1 MSWAGCIKGMHNNE
15 DTCGNIDASESMK
28 YFRNSLS
35 EGKEWVSELIKSMS
49 FWDLEE
55 EMYNSKHNKYLID
68 GEAFDWLLLARR
80 ILDGVGDL
88 VPITEKNRLLLSDD
102 ISDLMS
108 QSEFR
113 NLLGPEKYSAYL
125 NYWYGIVVEEAVI
138 RSAEEEEAK
147 GMPRS
152 GKLGKAR
159 VRQKAY
165 EKLYG
170 LNQEEL
176 YNNFLS
182 DKGYQKT
189 PSFNVG
195 IAKEF
200 TYWLFKYRLV
210 NSEGERVASD
220 TRKGLL
226 LLNKMA
232 QIHK

>member
-1 MSWAGCIKGMHNNE
+1 MYNNKK
-15 DTCGNIDASESMK
+15 DFGDIDASESMQ
-28 YFRNSLS
+28 YFKNSLY

-49 FWDLEE
+49 LWTLEE
-55 EMYNSKHNKYLID
+55 EIYNGKHNKYLID

-80 ILDGVGDL
+80 LLDAIGDL
-88 VPITEKNRLLLSDD
+88 VPTTEKNRLLLSED

-108 QSEFR
+108 QDEFR

-138 RSAEEEEAK
+138 RSAEEEEGK

-152 GKLGKAR
+152 GKIGKAR
-159 VRQKAY
+159 IRQKAY

-176 YNNFLS
+176 YNTYLS

-232 QIHK
+232 QTHK

>member
-1 MSWAGCIKGMHNNE
+1 MYNNKNYVG
-15 DTCGNIDASESMK
+15 DIDSSESMK
-28 YFRNSLS
+28 YFKNSLS
-35 EGKEWVSELIKSMS
+35 QGKEWVSELIKSMS
-49 FWDLEE
+49 LWTLEE
-55 EMYNSKHNKYLID
+55 EIYNGKHNKYLID

-80 ILDGVGDL
+80 LLDAIGDL
-88 VPITEKNRLLLSDD
+88 VPTTEKNRLLLSED

-108 QSEFR
+108 QDEFR

-138 RSAEEEEAK
+138 RSAEEEEGK

-152 GKLGKAR
+152 GKIGKAR
-159 VRQKAY
+159 IRQKAY

-176 YNNFLS
+176 YTTYLS

-232 QIHK
+232 QTHK

>member
-1 MSWAGCIKGMHNNE
+1 MYNNKNYVG
-15 DTCGNIDASESMK
+15 DIDSSESMK
-28 YFRNSLS
+28 YFKNSLS
-35 EGKEWVSELIKSMS
+35 QGKEWVSELIKSMS
-49 FWDLEE
+49 LWTLEE
-55 EMYNSKHNKYLID
+55 EIYNGKHNKYLID

-80 ILDGVGDL
+80 LLDAIGDL
-88 VPITEKNRLLLSDD
+88 VPTTEKNRLLLSED

-108 QSEFR
+108 QDEFK

-138 RSAEEEEAK
+138 RSAEEEEGK

-152 GKLGKAR
+152 GKIGKAR
-159 VRQKAY
+159 IRQKAY

-176 YNNFLS
+176 YNTYLS

-232 QIHK
+232 QTHK

>member
-1 MSWAGCIKGMHNNE
+1 MYNNKNYVG
-15 DTCGNIDASESMK
+15 DIDSSESMK
-28 YFRNSLS
+28 YFKNSLYQ
-35 EGKEWVSELIKSMS
+35 GKEWVSELIKSMS
-49 FWDLEE
+49 LWTLEE
-55 EMYNSKHNKYLID
+55 EVYNSKNNKYLID

-80 ILDGVGDL
+80 LLDAIGDL
-88 VPITEKNRLLLSDD
+88 VPTTEKNRLLLSED

-108 QSEFR
+108 QDEFR

-138 RSAEEEEAK
+138 RSAEEEEGK

-152 GKLGKAR
+152 GKIGKAR
-159 VRQKAY
+159 IRQKAY

-176 YNNFLS
+176 YNTFLS

-232 QIHK
+232 QTHK

>member
-1 MSWAGCIKGMHNNE
+1 MYNNKNYVG
-15 DTCGNIDASESMK
+15 DIDSSESMK
-28 YFRNSLS
+28 YFKNSLS
-35 EGKEWVSELIKSMS
+35 QGKEWVSELIKSMS
-49 FWDLEE
+49 LWTLEE
-55 EMYNSKHNKYLID
+55 EIYNGKHNKYLID

-80 ILDGVGDL
+80 LLDAIGDL
-88 VPITEKNRLLLSDD
+88 VPTTEKNRLLLSED

-108 QSEFR
+108 QDEFR

-138 RSAEEEEAK
+138 RSAEEEEGK

-152 GKLGKAR
+152 GKIGKAR
-159 VRQKAY
+159 IRQKAY

-176 YNNFLS
+176 YNTYLS

-232 QIHK
+232 QTHK

>member
-1 MSWAGCIKGMHNNE
+1 MYNNKNSVG
-15 DTCGNIDASESMK
+15 DIDSSESMK
-28 YFRNSLS
+28 YFKNSLS
-35 EGKEWVSELIKSMS
+35 QGKEWVSELIKSMS
-49 FWDLEE
+49 LWTLEE
-55 EMYNSKHNKYLID
+55 EVYNSKNNKYLID

-80 ILDGVGDL
+80 LLDAIGDL
-88 VPITEKNRLLLSDD
+88 VPTTEKNRLLLSED

-108 QSEFR
+108 QDEFR

-138 RSAEEEEAK
+138 RSAEEEEGK

-152 GKLGKAR
+152 GKIGKAR
-159 VRQKAY
+159 IRQKAY

-176 YNNFLS
+176 YNTFLS

-232 QIHK
+232 QTHK

>member
-1 MSWAGCIKGMHNNE
+1 MKHKSTRNE
-15 DTCGNIDASESMK
+15 SPDTQPAID
-28 YFRNSLS
+28 YLTNSLNDGRPWEKALIEAMAFWTLS
-35 EGKEWVSELIKSMS
+35 EELYNGK
-49 FWDLEE
+49 
-55 EMYNSKHNKYLID
+55 HHRYLID

-80 ILDGVGDL
+80 LLDAIGDL
-88 VPITEKNRLLLSDD
+88 VPTTEKNRLLLSED

-108 QSEFR
+108 QDEFR

-138 RSAEEEEAK
+138 RSAEEEEGK

-152 GKLGKAR
+152 GKIGKAR
-159 VRQKAY
+159 IRQKAY

-176 YNNFLS
+176 YNTYLS

-232 QIHK
+232 QTHK

>member
-1 MSWAGCIKGMHNNE
+1 MYNNKNYVG
-15 DTCGNIDASESMK
+15 DIDSSESMK
-28 YFRNSLS
+28 YFKNSLS
-35 EGKEWVSELIKSMS
+35 QGKEWVSELIKSMS
-49 FWDLEE
+49 LWTLEE
-55 EMYNSKHNKYLID
+55 EIYNGKHNKYLID

-80 ILDGVGDL
+80 LLDAIGDL
-88 VPITEKNRLLLSDD
+88 VPTTEKNRLLLSED

-108 QSEFR
+108 QDEFK

-138 RSAEEEEAK
+138 RSAEEEEGK

-152 GKLGKAR
+152 GKIGKAR
-159 VRQKAY
+159 IRQKAY

-176 YNNFLS
+176 YNTFLS

-232 QIHK
+232 QTHK